1 MLFGTFNNI
10 MDWED
15 TLRSWAKSPS
25 QTEIDKC
32 NNAERAIRTAITN
45 STSLANKSVRVFTQ
59 GSYRNRTNIGAES
72 DVDVGVLC
80 TDTFHFDL
88 PAGTTRDSF
97 GIIPATYTHAQYK
110 DHLHEALNSHFGSQA
125 VSRGGKAFDIHE
137 NSYRIDADVVPHFEY
152 RRYNADGSYLQGTTF
167 FTDGGVQ
174 IINWPEQNYEN
185 GVAKNDATGGRFK
198 SIARALKNL
207 RVQMA
212 DEDYAAAKPI
222 PSYLVECLVWNVP
235 NDGLNND
242 TYLADM
248 RYALMHLF
256 NNTIKYDDCK
266 EWGEV
271 NELKYL
277 FRTSQ
282 PWTLTQ
288 AHAFISAA
296 WDYLDFK

>member
-1 MLFGTFNNI
+1 

-15 TLRSWAKSPS
+15 TFRSWAKSPS
-25 QTEIDKC
+25 TTEQDKC
-32 NNAERAIRTAITN
+32 DNAETAVRKAV
-45 STSLANKSVRVFTQ
+45 ANHSNFTDKTVRVFTQ

-80 TDTFHFDL
+80 TDTFFFDL
-88 PAGTTRDSF
+88 PDGFTTDSF
-97 GIIPATYTHAQYK
+97 GISTPAEYKHPEFK
-110 DHLHEALNSHFGSQA
+110 DHLHEALNSHFGESV
-125 VSRGGKAFDIHE
+125 VSRGNKAFDIHE
-137 NSYRIDADVVPHFEY
+137 NTYRIDADVVPHFEF
-152 RRYNADGSYLQGTTF
+152 RRYDKNGNYLTGTAFLTADGTR
-167 FTDGGVQ
+167 

-185 GVAKNDATGGRFK
+185 GVAKNSATSDRFK
-198 SIARALKNL
+198 ALTRTIKNL

-212 DEDYAAAKPI
+212 DDGKEAAKPI

-235 NDGLNND
+235 DEGFNHD
-242 TYLADM
+242 TYTADVRYVLA
-248 RYALMHLF
+248 HLF
-256 NNTIKYDDCK
+256 NNTKNYDDCK

-282 PWTLTQ
+282 PWTREQ

-296 WDYLDFK
+296 WDYVGFE